1 MIVPAI
7 GALSNS
13 QVLSTSNVDLINQMR
28 SMSVAAGGRVNSLS
42 GNSIQSSSFKEILDG
57 VANAQNKSTDLSR
70 RFIEGDK
77 SVSMADVLS
86 ASQDSSI
93 KFEALRV
100 SRNKMLEITKEILNT
115 QI

>member
-1 MIVPAI
+1 MIVSSI
-7 GALSNS
+7 GNLSPP
-13 QVLSTSNVDLINQMR
+13 QVLNVSNADLANQMR
-28 SMSVAAGGRVNSLS
+28 SMSIRAREAGLS
-42 GNSIQSSSFKEILDG
+42 PSTGSENSSFKDILSG

-77 SVSMADVLS
+77 NVSVADVLS